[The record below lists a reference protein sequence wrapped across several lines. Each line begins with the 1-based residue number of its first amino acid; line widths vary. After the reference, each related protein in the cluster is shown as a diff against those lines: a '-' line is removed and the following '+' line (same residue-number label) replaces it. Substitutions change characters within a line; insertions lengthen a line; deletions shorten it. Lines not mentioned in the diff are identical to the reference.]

1 MHVTSVIK
9 DGSDDGYD
17 VTADVFGWKKGRE
30 FLYKKD
36 YILVF
41 FIKISFNFIITFT
54 MFSHLEICFRKKYP
68 IAV

>member
-30 FLYKKD
+30 FLYKKIIFWFSLLKLVL
-36 YILVF
+36 IL
-41 FIKISFNFIITFT
+41 
-54 MFSHLEICFRKKYP
+54 LLP
-68 IAV
+68 L